1 LSLNYETREQII
13 GYLKRYPRKFAGK
26 LMLLGY
32 QAISGSENPIID
44 REETKDDS
52 QAIIDAKSAN
62 IREQNKPG
70 TSFNQRNIK

>member
-1 LSLNYETREQII
+1 
-13 GYLKRYPRKFAGK
+13 
-26 LMLLGY
+26 MLLGY
-32 QAISGSENPIID
+32 QAIGGSENPIID